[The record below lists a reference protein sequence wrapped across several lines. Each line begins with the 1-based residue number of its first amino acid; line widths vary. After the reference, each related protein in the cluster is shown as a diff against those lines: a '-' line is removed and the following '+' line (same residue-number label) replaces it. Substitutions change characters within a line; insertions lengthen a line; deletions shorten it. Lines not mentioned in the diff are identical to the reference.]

1 MNKQPQI
8 PLDLSPQ
15 PRHLFSNLL
24 ISGSNA
30 AAVKTLKAWPDWPSP
45 ILLLMGPQGSGK
57 THMGQAWAAETKGVF
72 VDNAASVNEAELFN
86 IMNQALN
93 GEVKGLLLA
102 DRMLPSEWDIKL
114 PDLVSR
120 LKNTPRIMVEEP
132 DDDILEPIIRR
143 LFEDQGRVVSQDLIA
158 YLLKY
163 HERSVV
169 AQREIVMALE
179 AAAQGQKV
187 DLTKAFAAKFLKAR
201 SEGDLFAVPG
211 EE

>member
-1 MNKQPQI
+1 M
-8 PLDLSPQ
+8 
-15 PRHLFSNLL
+15 
-24 ISGSNA
+24 
-30 AAVKTLKAWPDWPSP
+30 
-45 ILLLMGPQGSGK
+45 
-57 THMGQAWAAETKGVF
+57 
-72 VDNAASVNEAELFN
+72 
-86 IMNQALN
+86 
-93 GEVKGLLLA
+93 
-102 DRMLPSEWDIKL
+102 

-120 LKNTPRIMVEEP
+120 LKNTPLITVEEP

-163 HERSVV
+163 HERSVA

>member
-8 PLDLSPQ
+8 PLDLSPK

-30 AAVKTLKAWPDWPSP
+30 AAVKTLRAWPDWPSP
-45 ILLLMGPQGSGK
+45 VLLLIGPQGSGK
-57 THMGQAWAAETKGVF
+57 THMGQAWAAEYKGIF
-72 VDNAASVNEAELFN
+72 IDSASSVDEAELFS

-93 GEVKGLLLA
+93 GEVMGVLLA
-102 DRMLPSEWDIKL
+102 DRLLPGEWDIKM

-120 LKNTPRIMVEEP
+120 LKNTPHITVEEP

-163 HERSVV
+163 HERSVS

-201 SEGDLFAVPG
+201 SEGDLFAVPS